1 MVVGC
6 LCTRGVIHIVWES
19 RESTQRCAKR
29 YRDDLSCVVLLGTVQ
44 CLCAA
49 WAQVAY
55 PTQTLPGCRCVCV
68 ENPVTF
74 FHDGNTRTAQH
85 HRLKAAFRHPT
96 YPQRL
101 CNNTKPIQPP
111 TFWHLMYLSRRCNN
125 IKPIQPPIIRH
136 PTYLERATCCKGGF
150 PTTTTTIA
158 MHCDNMAK
166 RHFCKSKEFCPR
178 FWSLLTGPGVASH
191 LGWCWPFFPLTFVE
205 FSIDAI
211 ASRSQ
216 SSQNQWNL
224 SLPAFT
230 VTSSGLMSAHVLQ
243 MHFWQP
249 FVSSSSSF
257 KFRSRELQNPNV

>member
-1 MVVGC
+1 MYEGSDTHCVGVQGINPALC
-6 LCTRGVIHIVWES
+6 LAIPRRSKLCRVTRDS
-19 RESTQRCAKR
+19 SMR
-29 YRDDLSCVVLLGTVQ
+29 
-44 CLCAA
+44 
-49 WAQVAY
+49 
-55 PTQTLPGCRCVCV
+55 VCV

-111 TFWHLMYLSRRCNN
+111 TFWHQIYLSRRCNN
-125 IKPIQPPIIRH
+125 KKPIQPPIIRH

-150 PTTTTTIA
+150 PTTTTIA

-166 RHFCKSKEFCPR
+166 RHFCKLKEFCPR

-191 LGWCWPFFPLTFVE
+191 LGWCWPFFPSTFVE

-216 SSQNQWNL
+216 PSQNQWNL
-224 SLPAFT
+224 SLPAYT

-249 FVSSSSSF
+249 FVSSSSSS